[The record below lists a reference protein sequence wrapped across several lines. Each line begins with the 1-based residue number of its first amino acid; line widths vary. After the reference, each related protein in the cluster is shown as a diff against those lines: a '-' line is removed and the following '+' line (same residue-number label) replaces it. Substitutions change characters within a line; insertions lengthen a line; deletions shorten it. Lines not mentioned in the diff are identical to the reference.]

1 MTKRNQENGDKLLI
15 ASSKKWMLVNFEEIL
30 WVSKYK
36 IRVFNG
42 PL

>member
-1 MTKRNQENGDKLLI
+1 MTKRNQEKDDELQT
-15 ASSKKWMLVNFEEIL
+15 ASSKKWMFVGFEEIL

-36 IRVFNG
+36 IRGFHG